1 MVAVGD
7 DPVPQCFITN
17 TEADDATANI
27 LAFFFSGSHSSQCR
41 SSERARQLSWESD
54 WKVLDCLDGLNVL
67 TGLSSKLVLT
77 FPKIM
82 EQQF

>member
-1 MVAVGD
+1 MAAVGD
-7 DPVPQCFITN
+7 DPVPQCFITGDY
-17 TEADDATANI
+17 AATNI
-27 LAFFFSGSHSSQCR
+27 LAFSGSHSSQCR

-54 WKVLDCLDGLNVL
+54 WKVLDCLDGLKVL
-67 TGLSSKLVLT
+67 TGLSSKLVLI

>member
-1 MVAVGD
+1 MAAVGE
-7 DPVPQCFITN
+7 DPVPQCFIAN
-17 TEADDATANI
+17 TLAEHAATNI

-54 WKVLDCLDGLNVL
+54 WKVLDCLDGLKVL
-67 TGLSSKLVLT
+67 DCSKLVLT

-82 EQQF
+82 LQQF

>member
-1 MVAVGD
+1 MATVGD

-54 WKVLDCLDGLNVL
+54 WKVLDCLDGLKVL
-67 TGLSSKLVLT
+67 DCSKLVLT

-82 EQQF
+82 LQQF